1 MSNVVQDE
9 PHLEEST
16 ASNEERRCWICF
28 GDASDSQGK
37 WVKPCQCSL
46 EAHQK
51 CLLEWIAE
59 KQKGSSLKK
68 DNSIHLALFNLLDTL
83 IRTGAPYIAALG
95 LGGSFLI
102 SCTTYGAFTIMTLF
116 GARDG
121 EKLIGNPAL
130 WTWKTWTGLPLIPI
144 LLLSSETRW
153 GDFVLP
159 VAAVTTLRATG
170 VSPNKIKLTWPIS
183 PALTIGLMPWVR

>member
-1 MSNVVQDE
+1 MGQTMSMFFGGPPKVSIGMDCRETKGVFIKKGKCEIEYGGISLIMIKQVQC
-9 PHLEEST
+9 P
-16 ASNEERRCWICF
+16 
-28 GDASDSQGK
+28 
-37 WVKPCQCSL
+37 QCSDYYYL
-46 EAHQK
+46 SQ
-51 CLLEWIAE
+51 
-59 KQKGSSLKK
+59 
-68 DNSIHLALFNLLDTL
+68 DNSVHLALFNLLDTL

-116 GARDG
+116 GAKDG
-121 EKLIGNPAL
+121 ERLIGNPAL
-130 WTWKTWTGLPLIPI
+130 WTWKTWTGLPMIPI
-144 LLLSSETRW
+144 LLLASETRW